1 MRALRYTIALALI
14 STGAV
19 MAYSGDV
26 APVALRFAQA
36 LQGQAERA
44 PQAAVQSK
52 AAEPAAKP
60 LEDAAL
66 PNFLSSGQELKM
78 PARADVAPAQP
89 AATAASPVSQSA
101 ALTPATGTP
110 PAAGTPPAPASA
122 ANGASNGDGGSSEG
136 SKTDEGGK
144 DEDVPGALTSLDAN
158 GKPQNITPDGVANA
172 ADGREIIP
180 AKKLF
185 GKVKGPSL
193 LQARAIGSYSRGCI
207 AGAVALPVDG
217 PAWQAMRLSR
227 NRTWG
232 HPKLIGMIERF
243 ATESQK
249 YDGWNGLL
257 VGDISQPRGGP
268 MLTGHMSHQLGLDAD
283 IWLMPMP
290 DRKLSK
296 QERETIS
303 AVSMLDN
310 TELAVDPKVFTD
322 KHVKILKRAASYP
335 EVERVLVH
343 PAIKKALCDAAGT
356 DRGWLGK
363 VRPIYGHH
371 YHFHVRIGCP
381 PGSTGCVA
389 QKAVTG
395 EDGCTAEVEGW
406 LKRMARAKLPA
417 PPKPPGWKPAPPPPP
432 MTLADMPA
440 DCKMVLESGA
450 DGISLPQEALLKPVK
465 AKPKKEPLVKAT
477 ITLKP
482 VKERRPA
489 AAAAAAASTAAA
501 AKPAAT
507 GSTTRAADPPA
518 AAKNTTNKP

>member
-1 MRALRYTIALALI
+1 MRALRYSIALALI

-26 APVALRFAQA
+26 APVPGTSAQA
-36 LQGQAERA
+36 LQPNPVTSPPSTTAATPEQPASLA
-44 PQAAVQSK
+44 PEAAD
-52 AAEPAAKP
+52 
-60 LEDAAL
+60 DAVL
-66 PNFLSSGQELKM
+66 PSFVPSRHDLKM
-78 PARADVAPAQP
+78 PAPVAAVGQGE
-89 AATAASPVSQSA
+89 TAAASRANEPAGMALA
-101 ALTPATGTP
+101 AK
-110 PAAGTPPAPASA
+110 PPAPPPSA
-122 ANGASNGDGGSSEG
+122 ANGASTGDGGSKGEAG
-136 SKTDEGGK
+136 KDEAGK

-158 GKPQNITPDGVANA
+158 GKPQNIVPDGVANA

-232 HPKLIGMIERF
+232 HPKLINMIEKF

-296 QERETIS
+296 QERETVS
-303 AVSMLDN
+303 AVSMLDS
-310 TELAVDPKVFTD
+310 TELAVDPKVFTE

-343 PAIKKALCDAAGT
+343 PAIKKALCEAAGT
-356 DRGWLGK
+356 DRAWLGK
-363 VRPIYGHH
+363 VRPIQGHH

-381 PGSTGCVA
+381 PGSNGCVA

-406 LKRMARAKLPA
+406 LKRLARAKLPA
-417 PPKPPGWKPAPPPPP
+417 PPRPPGWKPAPPPPP

-450 DGISLPQEALLKPVK
+450 DGISLPQEALLKPAKVK
-465 AKPKKEPLVKAT
+465 HKKGEPLIKAT

-482 VKERRPA
+482 VKDRRPA
-489 AAAAAAASTAAA
+489 AAEATTASAPA
-501 AKPAAT
+501 AKAPAST
-507 GSTTRAADPPA
+507 GSTTPSSA
-518 AAKNTTNKP
+518 AAKKQ

>member
-1 MRALRYTIALALI
+1 MRVLRYTIALALI

-26 APVALRFAQA
+26 APMARKFAQA
-36 LQGQAERA
+36 LQAQPETVPPPAT
-44 PQAAVQSK
+44 
-52 AAEPAAKP
+52 AAKTEQP
-60 LEDAAL
+60 ATAPAKPADDPAL
-66 PNFLSSGQELKM
+66 PSFVPSSHDLKM
-78 PARADVAPAQP
+78 PAVATPPQP
-89 AATAASPVSQSA
+89 PATAGPSQSA
-101 ALTPATGTP
+101 ALSPSAGAPEP
-110 PAAGTPPAPASA
+110 PPSA
-122 ANGASNGDGGSSEG
+122 ANGASSGDSGGQDAGKEAS
-136 SKTDEGGK
+136 K

-172 ADGREIIP
+172 ADGRQIIP

-193 LQARAIGSYSRGCI
+193 LQARAIGSYSRGCV

-249 YDGWNGLL
+249 HDGWNGLL

-322 KHVKILKRAASYP
+322 KHVAILKRAASYP

-406 LKRMARAKLPA
+406 LKRMARSKLPA

-440 DCKMVLESGA
+440 DCKS
-450 DGISLPQEALLKPVK
+450 
-465 AKPKKEPLVKAT
+465 
-477 ITLKP
+477 
-482 VKERRPA
+482 R
-489 AAAAAAASTAAA
+489 
-501 AKPAAT
+501 
-507 GSTTRAADPPA
+507 
-518 AAKNTTNKP
+518 

>member
-1 MRALRYTIALALI
+1 MRALRYSIALALI

-26 APVALRFAQA
+26 APVPGTSAQA
-36 LQGQAERA
+36 LQPKSGPVEPPPSTA
-44 PQAAVQSK
+44 PATPEQPAGLPSEAAD
-52 AAEPAAKP
+52 
-60 LEDAAL
+60 DAVL
-66 PNFLSSGQELKM
+66 PSFVPSRHDLKM
-78 PARADVAPAQP
+78 PAPVDAPAP
-89 AATAASPVSQSA
+89 AAGAGEATAASDAKQPAGMALA
-101 ALTPATGTP
+101 AK
-110 PAAGTPPAPASA
+110 PPAPPPSA
-122 ANGASNGDGGSSEG
+122 ANGASTGDGGSKGEA
-136 SKTDEGGK
+136 GK
-144 DEDVPGALTSLDAN
+144 DEAGKDDDVPGALTSLDAD
-158 GKPQNITPDGVANA
+158 GKPQNIVPDGVANA

-232 HPKLIGMIERF
+232 HPKLINMIEKF

-296 QERETIS
+296 QERETVS
-303 AVSMLDN
+303 AVSMLDS
-310 TELAVDPKVFTD
+310 TELAVDPKVFTE
-322 KHVKILKRAASYP
+322 KQVKILKRAASYP

-343 PAIKKALCDAAGT
+343 PAIKKALCEAAGS
-356 DRGWLGK
+356 DRAWLGK
-363 VRPIYGHH
+363 VRPIQGHH

-381 PGSTGCVA
+381 PGSNGCVA

-395 EDGCTAEVEGW
+395 EDGCKAEVEGW
-406 LKRMARAKLPA
+406 LKRLARAKLPA
-417 PPKPPGWKPAPPPPP
+417 PPRPPGWKPAPPPPP

-450 DGISLPQEALLKPVK
+450 DGINLPQEALLKPAKVK
-465 AKPKKEPLVKAT
+465 HKKGEPLIKAT

-482 VKERRPA
+482 IKDRRPA
-489 AAAAAAASTAAA
+489 AAQATAATA
-501 AKPAAT
+501 PASKAPAST
-507 GSTTRAADPPA
+507 GSTTPSSA
-518 AAKNTTNKP
+518 AAKKQ

>member
-1 MRALRYTIALALI
+1 MRSARYLLAMGLI

-19 MAYSGDV
+19 FAYSGETTPL
-26 APVALRFAQA
+26 AFRMAQA
-36 LQGQAERA
+36 LQAA
-44 PQAAVQSK
+44 PAAPTPAPSP
-52 AAEPAAKP
+52 EPAAA
-60 LEDAAL
+60 EAVAAPTVQEETTL
-66 PNFLSSGQELKM
+66 PRFV
-78 PARADVAPAQP
+78 PARHDLTFPADTKSPTPSTPPA
-89 AATAASPVSQSA
+89 QSA
-101 ALTPATGTP
+101 AL
-110 PAAGTPPAPASA
+110 APAGSDA
-122 ANGASNGDGGSSEG
+122 APAGSGNGASSGESE
-136 SKTDEGGK
+136 SKS
-144 DEDVPGALTSLDAN
+144 EDVPGALTSLDAN
-158 GKPQNITPDGVANA
+158 GQPQRIAPDGVANA
-172 ADGREIIP
+172 ADGRAIIP

-232 HPKLIGMIERF
+232 HPKLINLIEKF
-243 ATESQK
+243 ATEAQK
-249 YDGWNGLL
+249 QDGWKGML

-290 DRKLSK
+290 DRKLSR
-296 QERETIS
+296 QERESVS

-322 KHVKILKRAASYP
+322 NHVKILKRAASYP

-343 PAIKKALCDAAGT
+343 PAIKKALCEAAGT
-356 DRGWLGK
+356 DRAWLGK
-363 VRPIYGHH
+363 VRPIQGHH
-371 YHFHVRIGCP
+371 YHFHIRIGCP
-381 PGSTGCVA
+381 PGSKGCVA

-395 EDGCTAEVEGW
+395 EDGCTAEVDGW

-450 DGISLPQEALLKPVK
+450 DGVALPQEALLKPAK
-465 AKPKKEPLVKAT
+465 AKPVDKKGQPLVKAT

-482 VKERRPA
+482 AKERRPA
-489 AAAAAAASTAAA
+489 G
-501 AKPAAT
+501 AKQ
-507 GSTTRAADPPA
+507 
-518 AAKNTTNKP
+518 

>member
-1 MRALRYTIALALI
+1 MRVARYLIALAMI
-14 STGAV
+14 STGGV
-19 MAYSGDV
+19 VAYSGDV
-26 APVALRFAQA
+26 APVALKFAEALQLKAPAAPAAPTPATPAAPAAPSALAEPSATAITAAAKQEEPDLPAFVPPSQDLRLPVPAPATATAAATPPPPEAQA
-36 LQGQAERA
+36 
-44 PQAAVQSK
+44 
-52 AAEPAAKP
+52 
-60 LEDAAL
+60 AAL
-66 PNFLSSGQELKM
+66 PT
-78 PARADVAPAQP
+78 APP
-89 AATAASPVSQSA
+89 PTGSQ
-101 ALTPATGTP
+101 T
-110 PAAGTPPAPASA
+110 SA
-122 ANGASNGDGGSSEG
+122 ANGASSGDGA
-136 SKTDEGGK
+136 GK
-144 DEDVPGALTSLDAN
+144 DEAAKEEDVPGALTSLDAN
-158 GKPQNITPDGVANA
+158 GQPQNIRPDGPVNA

-232 HPKLIGMIERF
+232 HPKLIKMIEKF
-243 ATESQK
+243 ANETQK
-249 YDGWNGLL
+249 QDGWNGLL

-303 AVSMLDN
+303 AISMLDN

-322 KHVKILKRAASYP
+322 KHVKLLKRAASYP

-343 PAIKKALCDAAGT
+343 PAIKKALCEAAGT

-363 VRPIYGHH
+363 VRPIQGHH

-395 EDGCTAEVEGW
+395 EDGCTTEVEGW
-406 LKRMARAKLPA
+406 LKRMARDKLPA
-417 PPKPPGWKPAPPPPP
+417 PPKPPGWKPPPAPPP

-450 DGISLPQEALLKPVK
+450 DGLTLPQEALLKPG
-465 AKPKKEPLVKAT
+465 KPKPAGKNQPLVKAT

-482 VKERRPA
+482 VGERRPA
-489 AAAAAAASTAAA
+489 AAAAPASTSSRA
-501 AKPAAT
+501 PAAT
-507 GSTTRAADPPA
+507 GSTASAPA
-518 AAKNTTNKP
+518 AKAKN